1 MNYMIKANGFTS
13 LEHQFFIKNPT
24 PILIISPDSGNIID
38 ANPSACRFYG
48 YSLDEIQLLK
58 IADINMATEE
68 VIKSEM
74 NKVVVENRNYFNFQH
89 RLSDGTIKE
98 VEVHATSIE
107 HEGESVIFSMV
118 TDISQRLAQSD
129 YLIQKTRSQEIQIKL
144 SEEKFQDIF
153 DNTPAGIFSFTETGE
168 IKECNQEFVRI
179 MGSTRQALLN
189 LNIFH
194 LPNLEVRRAIAKCLT
209 GVKSHFEG
217 YYNSVTGHK
226 ESYLS
231 AIFTPLFSYEK
242 TVIGGLGLVND
253 ISKLKD
259 AEIEMYSQKT
269 AFEALFKNAPIAI
282 VQIDSNHRTL
292 AVNEAFTS
300 VFGYSA
306 EEVIGNEIEDF
317 VASERVRPETLKNN
331 NLIFKGESVQCSGI
345 RTNKKGEELTMEI
358 IGVPIKINEE
368 VVGGFS
374 LYTDVTLRE
383 KNREELIK
391 AKQVA
396 EEAKKIAE
404 SANNAKSYFLA
415 NMSHEIRTP
424 MNGLIGVLQLLK
436 ETQID
441 EGQRRYIELADFSAE
456 ALLKLVTEIMDY
468 TKLEA
473 DRMRLEKIDFNL
485 KKLLNNIVKLYQV
498 ATVQKNVKIELAVD
512 ERLPLYVKGDSFRLK
527 QVLSNLIGNAV
538 KFTNEGTIKVKAQLE
553 NSFDEHAYLI
563 RFTISDTGIGIQ
575 ADKLD
580 KLFKRFVQVDESTSR
595 QFGGSGLGLAI
606 SKGIVELMCGEMHA
620 ESEYGEG
627 STFSFTCILEQSME
641 ILDIDT
647 LEEKAVRLPL
657 LEDLNILIV
666 DDDMTSRVLVNQVLQ
681 NKGWH
686 TTLAVNGEDA
696 IQKIEEAFFDVILMD
711 CQMPIV
717 DGYEA
722 SKKIRG
728 LRNSNQF
735 TPIIAMTAHALDGDS
750 KKCIEAGMDG
760 YLSKPINYE
769 NLIVSINALVTEHR
783 NKH

>member
-1 MNYMIKANGFTS
+1 MAKKSGFTD

-24 PILIISPDSGNIID
+24 PILIISPNSGQIID
-38 ANPSACRFYG
+38 ANPSACKFYG
-48 YSLDEIQLLK
+48 YRLNEIQMLK
-58 IADINMATEE
+58 ISDINMATEDT
-68 VIKSEM
+68 IKTEM

-89 RLSDGTIKE
+89 RLSDGTKKE

-107 HEGESVIFSMV
+107 YENENVIFSMV
-118 TDISQRLAQSD
+118 TDISQRMAQSD

-153 DNTPAGIFSFTETGE
+153 DNTPAGIFSFTETGD

-179 MGSTRQALLN
+179 MGSTRQTLLS
-189 LNIFH
+189 LNILQ

-217 YYNSVTGHK
+217 YYSSVTGHK

-231 AIFTPLFSYEK
+231 AIFTPLYSFDK
-242 TVIGGLGLVND
+242 NVIGGLGLVND

-259 AEIEMYSQKT
+259 AEIEVYSQKT
-269 AFEALFKNAPIAI
+269 AFEALFRNSPIAI
-282 VQIDSNHRTL
+282 VQIDSNHRAL
-292 AVNEAFTS
+292 AVNEAFTK
-300 VFGYSA
+300 VFGYSP

-317 VASERVRPETLKNN
+317 VASESVRHETFNN
-331 NLIFKGESVQCSGI
+331 INSIFDGESILCSGK
-345 RTNKKGEELTMEI
+345 RTNKMGEDLFMEI
-358 IGVPIKINEE
+358 IGVPIKLNEE

-374 LYTDVTLRE
+374 LYTDVSLRE
-383 KNREELIK
+383 RNREELIR
-391 AKQVA
+391 AKQIA
-396 EEAKKIAE
+396 EEAKKTAE

-436 ETQID
+436 ETQLD
-441 EGQRRYIELADFSAE
+441 EAQRRYIELADFSAE

-498 ATVQKNVKIELAVD
+498 ATVQKNVKIELSFD
-512 ERLPLYVKGDSFRLK
+512 DRLPLNVKGDSFRLK

-538 KFTNEGTIKVKAQLE
+538 KFTNEGFIKVNAQLE

-563 RFTISDTGIGIQ
+563 RFTISDTGIGIPK
-575 ADKLD
+575 DKIAS
-580 KLFKRFVQVDESTSR
+580 LFKRFVQVDESTSR

-606 SKGIVELMCGEMHA
+606 SKGIVELMYGEISV
-620 ESEYGEG
+620 ESTYGEG
-627 STFSFTCILEQSME
+627 STFSFTCILEQSFE
-641 ILDIDT
+641 VLDIET
-647 LEEKAVRLPL
+647 LEDIAVRLPM
-657 LEDLNILIV
+657 LEGLNVLIV

-681 NKGWH
+681 KKGWRV
-686 TTLAVNGEDA
+686 TLAVNGKDA
-696 IQKIEEAFFDVILMD
+696 IEKIEEDLFDVILMD
-711 CQMPIV
+711 CQMPVI

-722 SKKIRG
+722 SKRIRK
-728 LRNSNQF
+728 LNNFNQF
-735 TPIIAMTAHALDGDS
+735 TPIIAMTAHALEGDS
-750 KKCIEAGMDG
+750 KKCIEAGMFRS
-760 YLSKPINYE
+760 LSTMKP
-769 NLIVSINALVTEHR
+769 
-783 NKH
+783 

>member
-1 MNYMIKANGFTS
+1 MAKKSGFTD

-24 PILIISPDSGNIID
+24 PILIISPNSGQIID
-38 ANPSACRFYG
+38 ANPSACKFYG
-48 YSLDEIQLLK
+48 YRLNEIQMLK
-58 IADINMATEE
+58 ISDINMATEDT
-68 VIKSEM
+68 IKTEM

-89 RLSDGTIKE
+89 RSSDGTKKE

-107 HEGESVIFSMV
+107 YENENVIFSMV
-118 TDISQRLAQSD
+118 TDISQRMAQSD

-153 DNTPAGIFSFTETGE
+153 DNTPAGIFSFTETGD

-179 MGSTRQALLN
+179 MGSTRQTLLS
-189 LNIFH
+189 LNILQ

-217 YYNSVTGHK
+217 YYSSVTGHK

-231 AIFTPLFSYEK
+231 AIFTPLYSFDK
-242 TVIGGLGLVND
+242 NVIGGLGLVND

-259 AEIEMYSQKT
+259 AEIEVYSQKT
-269 AFEALFKNAPIAI
+269 AFEALFRNSPIAI
-282 VQIDSNHRTL
+282 VQIDSNHRAL
-292 AVNEAFTS
+292 AVNEAFTK
-300 VFGYSA
+300 VFGYSP

-317 VASERVRPETLKNN
+317 VSSESVRHETFNN
-331 NLIFKGESVQCSGI
+331 INSIFDGESILCSGK
-345 RTNKKGEELTMEI
+345 RTNKMGEDLFMEI
-358 IGVPIKINEE
+358 IGVPIKLNEE

-374 LYTDVTLRE
+374 LYTDVSLRE
-383 KNREELIK
+383 RNREELIR
-391 AKQVA
+391 AKQIA
-396 EEAKKIAE
+396 EEAKKTAE

-436 ETQID
+436 ETQLD
-441 EGQRRYIELADFSAE
+441 EAQRRYIELADFSAE

-498 ATVQKNVKIELAVD
+498 ATVQKNVKIELSFD
-512 ERLPLYVKGDSFRLK
+512 DRLPLNVKGDSFRLK

-538 KFTNEGTIKVKAQLE
+538 KFTNEGFIKVNAQLE

-563 RFTISDTGIGIQ
+563 RFTISDTGIGIPK
-575 ADKLD
+575 DKIAS
-580 KLFKRFVQVDESTSR
+580 LFKRFVQVDESTSR

-606 SKGIVELMCGEMHA
+606 SKGIVELMYGEISV
-620 ESEYGEG
+620 ESTYGEG
-627 STFSFTCILEQSME
+627 STFSFTCILEQSFE
-641 ILDIDT
+641 VLDIET
-647 LEEKAVRLPL
+647 LEDIAVRLPM
-657 LEDLNILIV
+657 LEGLNVLIV

-681 NKGWH
+681 KKGWRV
-686 TTLAVNGEDA
+686 TLAVNGKDA
-696 IQKIEEAFFDVILMD
+696 IEKIEEDLFDVILMD
-711 CQMPIV
+711 CQMPVI

-722 SKKIRG
+722 SKRIRK
-728 LRNSNQF
+728 LNNFNQF
-735 TPIIAMTAHALDGDS
+735 TPIIAMTAHALEGDS

-769 NLIVSINALVTEHR
+769 TLIQSINALVTEHR